1 MAILRIN
8 KTQDYTVMSNY
19 HFREKKM
26 SLKAKGL
33 LSLMLSLPDNWDYSI
48 NGLVAICKENETSI
62 KTTLNEL
69 KEYGYLNIL
78 KVRNDKG
85 QYEYV
90 YDIFEIPH
98 SDNPDIKKP
107 EVDNPGVDN
116 PGVENIPLNK
126 ELNNKLLNNK
136 ELNNIYN
143 NIKEKENIIKEK
155 ENPIFEQKEVKFEIV
170 EKEEP
175 ITITDEEQIFNH
187 WNSKEIVKHRELTKP
202 LKDEIKKKI
211 KELGFDNII
220 LGIDHYAEILQDKK
234 YFFNYAWSLIDFLK
248 RKNGITNFLDE
259 GSQWQSY
266 VKQSSKYKNKRE
278 EEALENWAKKD
289 YQGTTLF

>member
-1 MAILRIN
+1 M
-8 KTQDYTVMSNY
+8 QH
-19 HFREKKM
+19 HFNTEI
-26 SLKAKGL
+26 A
-33 LSLMLSLPDNWDYSI
+33 
-48 NGLVAICKENETSI
+48 
-62 KTTLNEL
+62 
-69 KEYGYLNIL
+69 KEYGILEAILLEHFYFWISKNIA
-78 KVRNDKG
+78 
-85 QYEYV
+85 
-90 YDIFEIPH
+90 
-98 SDNPDIKKP
+98 
-107 EVDNPGVDN
+107 
-116 PGVENIPLNK
+116 
-126 ELNNKLLNNK
+126 NNKHFYEGNYWTYNSIKAFSTLFDYVSEKQIKYAINK
-136 ELNNIYN
+136 LITNELIITGNFNQDSMDRTLWYALTEKGMNLFQNCQMHLTNLSNANDEIVKPIPYNKQSYNKNNNINN

-155 ENPIFEQKEVKFEIV
+155 ERPIFKQKEVKFEIV

-211 KELGFDNII
+211 KELGFGNII

-248 RKNGITNFLDE
+248 RKNGITNFLEE

>member
-1 MAILRIN
+1 MAILRVN
-8 KTQDYTVMSNY
+8 KTQDYTVMSNC

-33 LSLMLSLPDNWDYSI
+33 LSLMLTLSDDWDFSI
-48 NGLVAICKENETSI
+48 NGLVSICKENETAI
-62 KTTLNEL
+62 TNILNEL
-69 KEYGYLNIL
+69 KEFGYLEIKKLLPNET
-78 KVRNDKG
+78 KSGR
-85 QYEYV
+85 YEYI
-90 YDIFEIPH
+90 YNIYE
-98 SDNPDIKKP
+98 NPKQEGKKQDL
-107 EVDNPGVDN
+107 ENLGVDN
-116 PGVENIPLNK
+116 LGLENIPLNK
-126 ELNNKLLNNK
+126 ELNNKILNNK
-136 ELNNIYN
+136 ELIYN
-143 NIKEKENIIKEK
+143 NIKEKEIYKEK
-155 ENPIFEQKEVKFEIV
+155 ENPIFEQKEVEFEIV
-170 EKEEP
+170 GSEES

-248 RKNGITNFLDE
+248 RKNGITNFLEE

-266 VKQSSKYKNKRE
+266 VKQSSKFKNKRE
-278 EEALENWAKKD
+278 QEAMESWANKD
-289 YQGTTLF
+289 YQETTLF

>member
-1 MAILRIN
+1 MAILRVN

-33 LSLMLSLPDNWDYSI
+33 LSLMLTLSDDWNFSI
-48 NGLVAICKENETSI
+48 SGLVSICKENETAI
-62 KTTLNEL
+62 TNILNEL
-69 KEYGYLNIL
+69 KEFGYLEIKKLLPNET
-78 KVRNDKG
+78 KSGR
-85 QYEYV
+85 YEYI
-90 YDIFEIPH
+90 YNIYE
-98 SDNPDIKKP
+98 NPKQEGKKQDL
-107 EVDNPGVDN
+107 ENLGVDN

-211 KELGFDNII
+211 KEIGFDNII

-248 RKNGITNFLDE
+248 RKNGITNFLEE

-266 VKQSSKYKNKRE
+266 VKQSSKYKNKRK

-289 YQGTTLF
+289 YQETTLF

>member
-1 MAILRIN
+1 MAILRVN
-8 KTQDYTVMSNY
+8 KTQNYTVMSNY
-19 HFREKKM
+19 HFREKEM

-69 KEYGYLNIL
+69 KEFGYLNIL

-90 YDIFEIPH
+90 YDIFEIPQ

-170 EKEEP
+170 ESEEP

-211 KELGFDNII
+211 KEIGFDNII

-248 RKNGITNFLDE
+248 RKNGITNFLEE